1 MSATARIL
9 RHLAKSR
16 CSYIDELRRVVKRYG
31 YSEKSIYTYISRLKK
46 MGAIEKRRIN
56 GKRIICIDID
66 S

>member
-1 MSATARIL
+1 
-9 RHLAKSR
+9 LAKSR
-16 CSYIDELRRVVKRYG
+16 CSYIDDLRRVVKRYG